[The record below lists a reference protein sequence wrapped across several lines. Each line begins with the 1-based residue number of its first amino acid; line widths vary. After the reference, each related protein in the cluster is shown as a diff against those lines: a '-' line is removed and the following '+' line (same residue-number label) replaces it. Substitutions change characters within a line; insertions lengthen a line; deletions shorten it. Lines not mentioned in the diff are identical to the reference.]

1 MNGSW
6 CATATRRGRH
16 ADGVSARRHPR
27 QELAGAWTDPAP
39 VDVTTPLLPA
49 DPVLALLAHP
59 NGASNDDIIRRY
71 DHEVRGG
78 TVVRPYVGPEADGP
92 GDAAVLK
99 PLGTEGHKAVVLSN
113 GICPPVGR
121 HDPHAMAL
129 LAMDEAVRNL
139 VAVGGDPDQVA
150 VLDNFC
156 WGDPTKSDRLGSLV
170 RAVQGCT
177 DGARAY
183 RMPFISGKDSLFNEF
198 DGEAIPGT
206 LLISALGLVP
216 DLRRAINSAGMQPG
230 DDLWLVG
237 THEDA
242 LGGSLASDLFD
253 LGATQVPTPL
263 DDPLPRYRAIHAAIR
278 DGKITAAHDCSEG
291 GLAVAV
297 AEMAVAA
304 RLGVSVVVPVDGLD
318 PFTALVNEAPGR
330 LVLSAARE
338 HRDLVEAFLGGFGR
352 RLGEV
357 TAGDDIVLRVPD
369 NTDGDGIEGLSIEL
383 IRMSLAAAVAAN
395 TQGVAQ

>member
-1 MNGSW
+1 
-6 CATATRRGRH
+6 
-16 ADGVSARRHPR
+16 
-27 QELAGAWTDPAP
+27 
-39 VDVTTPLLPA
+39 
-49 DPVLALLAHP
+49 
-59 NGASNDDIIRRY
+59 
-71 DHEVRGG
+71 
-78 TVVRPYVGPEADGP
+78 
-92 GDAAVLK
+92 
-99 PLGTEGHKAVVLSN
+99 
-113 GICPPVGR
+113 
-121 HDPHAMAL
+121 
-129 LAMDEAVRNL
+129 AVRNL

-177 DGARAY
+177 DGARTY

-216 DLRRAINSAGMQPG
+216 DLRRAIDSAGMQPG

-263 DDPLPRYRAIHAAIR
+263 GDPLPRYRAIHAAIR
-278 DGKITAAHDCSEG
+278 DGKISAAHDCSEG

-318 PFTALVNEAPGR
+318 PFTALFNEAPGR

-357 TAGDDIVLRVPD
+357 TAGDAISFRTPD
-369 NTDGDGIEGLSIEL
+369 NTDGDGIEGLSLDL
-383 IRMSLAAAVAAN
+383 IQIPLADAVAAN
-395 TQGVAQ
+395 TQGVLQ